1 MAKQFLDYAGL
12 QEFWKI
18 IKKKIDVAAS
28 KYQPKGNYE
37 AAGAAAQALIDAKS
51 YADSLAVNYDAKG
64 SAATAEQNA
73 KSYAD
78 GVASTA
84 KSEAIA
90 QAKLDAAK
98 ALEAYYKKTET
109 YSKTEVD
116 GLLSTNSEAVK
127 AYAKQYTDELFNSFK
142 FAANSDIDA
151 LFTA

>member
-18 IKKKIDVAAS
+18 IKKKIDDAAS

-51 YADSLAVNYDAKG
+51 YADSLAVNYDEDG
-64 SAATAEQNA
+64 AAA
-73 KSYAD
+73 
-78 GVASTA
+78 TA

-90 QAKLDAAK
+90 QAKIDAAK

-116 GLLSTNSEAVK
+116 GLLSTNSEADK

-142 FAANSDIDA
+142 FAQNSDIDA
-151 LFTA
+151 LFAVKVN

>member
-18 IKKKIDVAAS
+18 IKKKIDDATS

-51 YADSLAVNYDAKG
+51 YADSIAVNYDEDG
-64 SAATAEQNA
+64 AAA
-73 KSYAD
+73 
-78 GVASTA
+78 TA

-90 QAKLDAAK
+90 QAKIDAAE
-98 ALEAYYKKTET
+98 ALKAYYTKAET

-116 GLLSTNSEAVK
+116 GLLSTNSEADK

-151 LFTA
+151 LFTAKVN

>member
-18 IKKKIDVAAS
+18 IKKKIDDAAS

-51 YADSLAVNYDAKG
+51 YADSLAVNYDEDG
-64 SAATAEQNA
+64 AAA
-73 KSYAD
+73 
-78 GVASTA
+78 TA

-90 QAKLDAAK
+90 QAKIDAAK

-116 GLLSTNSEAVK
+116 DLLSTNSTGDR

-142 FAANSDIDA
+142 FAQNSDIDA
-151 LFTA
+151 LFAVKVN